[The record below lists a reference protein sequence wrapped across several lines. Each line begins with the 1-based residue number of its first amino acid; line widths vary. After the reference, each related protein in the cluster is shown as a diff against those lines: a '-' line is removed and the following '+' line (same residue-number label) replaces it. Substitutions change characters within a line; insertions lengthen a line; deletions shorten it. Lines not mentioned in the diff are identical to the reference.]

1 MRMFARA
8 LRWLVPIGLFV
19 WIGWYLQLARYW
31 VFLAVM
37 VAWVFYVSRSVD
49 PTLFRERFKPA
60 GPTVDRCALGA
71 IRAIAAAGLALTLVD
86 IGRFHWSDTVP
97 RAVRLAAMGVLIGS
111 LVLLGRSMIA
121 NRFFS
126 TAIRL
131 QTDRGHRVVDVG
143 PYAVVRHPGYLAMAI
158 LTPAIALALG
168 SWFGALLALVYSALI
183 LRRVAVEDRFLR
195 AELDGYA
202 EYAARVRFRLI
213 PGVW

>member
-1 MRMFARA
+1 MLTFARA

-19 WIGWYLQLARYW
+19 SIGWRLQLARYW
-31 VFLAVM
+31 VFLAIM
-37 VAWVFYVSRSVD
+37 VAWVIYVSRSVD

-60 GPTVDRCALGA
+60 GPTVDRYALGA
-71 IRAIAAAGLALTLVD
+71 IRASAAAALALTLVD

-97 RAVRLAAMGVLIGS
+97 PAARLAAMGALIGS
-111 LVLLGRSMIA
+111 LMLLGRSMIA

-131 QTDRGHRVVDVG
+131 QSDRGHRVVDAG

-168 SWFGALLALVYSALI
+168 SWFGALLALVYSAMI